1 MRQDGVMAN
10 LSPPLLAV
18 LEPVIQ
24 PVRAVLRDLDVKE
37 VPASIRKVASYT
49 GKRLPPPLLK
59 SLVVELDRNEWLRA
73 KVVEEF
79 PGELDGLAAAFLN
92 RPDGWW
98 MELTTAAATAAEAEP
113 AEDLRPEVERLQ
125 GELAE
130 AKRRT
135 IEARQELDQVDRA
148 ARLLRRELRSQPK
161 KGAEATKLAKAQSA
175 MVALQAQLDE
185 ESARRR
191 DTEQRLKQV
200 MRQKRPRATQLARS
214 EAEERT
220 LGLEDPVATARRLD
234 LEAAALA
241 ASVRG
246 EEPPTLDGE
255 STLEQAMASASPML
269 PAGIA
274 PDSPAAIDWLVRSA
288 PPVPVMVDGYNV
300 TFLLEPTAFVSGEAR
315 QRLIAELERLLR
327 HARAAHRVMVVF
339 DSSLDEEAHP
349 AETAGGVEVVFAT
362 SSDNADD
369 EIVAHAA
376 ALDGRCVVITND
388 RDLRERVD
396 AEGALA
402 LWGTA
407 LVEWMRPV

>member
-1 MRQDGVMAN
+1 MAN
-10 LSPPLLAV
+10 LTPALLTV
-18 LEPVIQ
+18 LEPVIE
-24 PVRAVLRDLDVKE
+24 PVRAVLRDMDVKD

-59 SLVVELDRNEWLRA
+59 SLVVELDRNEWLRS

-79 PGELDGLAAAFLN
+79 QGELDGLAAAFLE
-92 RPDGWW
+92 RPTGWW
-98 MELTTAAATAAEAEP
+98 MEITTATATAAEAAP

-135 IEARQELDQVDRA
+135 ADARQELDQVDRA
-148 ARLLRRELRSQPK
+148 ARLLRRELRNQPK
-161 KGAEATKLAKAQSA
+161 KGAEATRLAKAQSA
-175 MVALQAQLDE
+175 MAALQGRLEE
-185 ESARRR
+185 ESARRQ
-191 DTEQRLKQV
+191 DAEQRLRQV
-200 MRQKRPRATQLARS
+200 MRQKRPRAQQPPRG
-214 EAEERT
+214 EAEART
-220 LGLEDPVATARRLD
+220 LGMEDPVATARRLD

-246 EEPPTLDGE
+246 EELAVFNGGDEPEQPAV
-255 STLEQAMASASPML
+255 STELVL

-288 PPVPVMVDGYNV
+288 PPVPVVVDGYNV

-327 HARAAHRVMVVF
+327 HARAAHGVTVVF

-349 AETAGGVEVVFAT
+349 AETAGGVEIVFAT
-362 SSDNADD
+362 SSDNAD
-369 EIVAHAA
+369 EAIVARTA

-388 RDLRERVD
+388 RELRERVD
-396 AEGALA
+396 VEGALA

-407 LVEWMRPV
+407 LVEWMRPA